1 MRTDKISNEVVEKTL
16 ELGGFLLEFAT
27 VYRATYLNTSHDKES
42 DTDHTVMLAVIAC
55 AVAAKFH
62 PEYDLGKVAQ
72 YALVHDLVEVYAGD
86 VNTINFN
93 AIDIKAKEKAEADAL
108 TKIKQKFGRT
118 FPWIHKTI
126 ESYESLIDV
135 EARFIKTL
143 DKSLPAITHYF
154 TDNKA
159 VNEGFDDPVAFE
171 HSVTSRNKAMRKTFA
186 HDQDVAMEL
195 RDAIVGMAVE
205 KKYEYH
211 DKKRLTSGDQA

>member
-1 MRTDKISNEVVEKTL
+1 MKNAKISNEVVEKTL

-27 VYRATYLNTSHDKES
+27 VYRATYLNTKHDKES

-55 AVAAKFH
+55 AVAAQFH

-93 AIDIKAKEKAEADAL
+93 TIDVQAKEKAEADAL
-108 TKIKQKFGRT
+108 EKIRQKFGRT
-118 FPWIHKTI
+118 FPWLHQTI
-126 ESYESLIDV
+126 EAYESLADA

-143 DKSLPAITHYF
+143 DKSLPAITHHF

-171 HSVTSRNKAMRKTFA
+171 HSVKSRNIAMKQSFA
-186 HDQDVAMEL
+186 HDQEIAMEL
-195 RDAIVGMAVE
+195 REAIVGMAID
-205 KKYEYH
+205 KKYEH
-211 DKKRLTSGDQA
+211 HKMKRGA

>member
-1 MRTDKISNEVVEKTL
+1 MKSEKVSNEVVEKTL

-27 VYRATYLNTSHDKES
+27 VYRATYLNTRHDRES
-42 DTDHTVMLAVIAC
+42 DTDHTVMLAIIAC

-93 AIDIKAKEKAEADAL
+93 TIDVKAKEKAESAAL
-108 TKIKQKFGRT
+108 EKIKHKFGTT
-118 FPWIHKTI
+118 FPWIHQTI
-126 ESYESLIDV
+126 EAYESLNDP

-143 DKSLPAITHYF
+143 DKSLPAVTHYF

-171 HSVTSRNKAMRKTFA
+171 HSVTSRNKAMELSFA
-186 HDQDVAMEL
+186 HDQQVAMEL
-195 RDAIVGMAVE
+195 RKVIVGIAVDN
-205 KKYEYH
+205 KYKHHNITRKEF
-211 DKKRLTSGDQA
+211 